1 MKLVRTTTIGVI
13 AAALL
18 GLASAPPATAAGDTG
33 GTATDPTL
41 CTTNHSVYQVDTTVN
56 AHLDGQD
63 VVIDLS
69 AGLFRTRT
77 RIVVLVNDEYIGE
90 TYCGSAYYA
99 DRWSVGDRVFLRMKP
114 ARPGDALRVAVI
126 GGTPGGS
133 LGSRYGQYSLLE
145 ERLSAPGSER

>member
-1 MKLVRTTTIGVI
+1 MTLLRTLTTGVI

-18 GLASAPPATAAGDTG
+18 GLATASPATASDAG
-33 GTATDPTL
+33 GTATDSTV
-41 CTTNHSVYQVDTTVN
+41 CSTNHSVAGVDTSVN

-114 ARPGDALRVAVI
+114 AKPGDALRVAVI

-133 LGSRYGQYSLLE
+133 LGSRYGQHSLLE